1 MSRKTAQKNNGT
13 EKRTTVVLRH
23 LRIAPR
29 KVRLVADL
37 VRNMPVNEAEAQLLA
52 SNKKGAQ
59 PLYKLLR
66 SGVASATQKE
76 LRMDAL
82 TVATIQVDEGA
93 TLKRWMPRAMGRATP
108 LHKRTSHVTLT
119 LQESKK
125 DVQSRFVTAA
135 PKEDKKGK
143 EEGSD
148 HKGHVHK
155 EGETHN
161 HSHEAPVTASEQ
173 KQEGKK
179 VAARPKKETTVDTKA
194 TKEKSK
200 KLFRRKSV

>member
-1 MSRKTAQKNNGT
+1 MKKSTKKNNI
-13 EKRTTVVLRH
+13 EQQKSATVVLRH

-52 SNKKGAQ
+52 SNKKGAH

-66 SGVASATQKE
+66 SGIASATQKE

-125 DVQSRFVTAA
+125 DVQSRFVTVTLK
-135 PKEDKKGK
+135 KEKKGK
-143 EEGSD
+143 EESD
-148 HKGHVHK
+148 KKGHVHK
-155 EGETHN
+155 EGETHD
-161 HSHEAPVTASEQ
+161 HSHETPATVSEQ
-173 KQEGKK
+173 KPEEKK
-179 VAARPKKETTVDTKA
+179 TAARPKKETAVDPNA